1 MLAQLRKIL
10 RSSLPQKE
18 MKMTGDVIKALMFAC
33 ALLGSVSNA
42 VAQKRVTI
50 EMNAISDK
58 GIGKSVGR
66 IVASETKN
74 SFLRLNL
81 KLNDELPSGGH
92 GFHVHENGDCGPARK
107 DSAMTAGLA
116 AGGHY
121 DPTKTGKHEGPS
133 GDGHLG
139 DLPILYIEPDEED
152 GTTGTTHSIVAPRLK
167 LADIR
172 GRSLVIHE
180 NSDNYDDEP
189 KPLGGGGA
197 RIACGVVPE

>member
-1 MLAQLRKIL
+1 MIGKIVRPVML
-10 RSSLPQKE
+10 
-18 MKMTGDVIKALMFAC
+18 GCV
-33 ALLGSVSNA
+33 LLGSVSHA
-42 VAQKRVTI
+42 IAQERVTI
-50 EMNAISDK
+50 EMNVITDK
-58 GIGKSVGR
+58 GIGKSIGR

-74 SFLRLNL
+74 GFLRLNL
-81 KLNDELPSGGH
+81 KLNNELPSGGH

-107 DSAMTAGLA
+107 DGTTAAGLA

-121 DPTKTGKHEGPS
+121 DPESTGKHEGPS

-139 DLPILYIEPDEED
+139 DLPILFIEPDEED
-152 GTTGTTHSIVAPRLK
+152 GTTGTTHSIIAPRLK

-180 NSDNYDDEP
+180 NSDNYSDEP

-197 RIACGVVPE
+197 RIACGVVPK